1 MFNVVDGLM
10 TMKMDIYR
18 QSERQD
24 ANTGAMVREFSYIK
38 TIDCYARGIIAQN
51 GTKGNDKQK
60 FSNKYSNDQY
70 IEVRTSER
78 LTARDKVKNI
88 RDVNGK
94 PIWYELNYPSDTD
107 TVFDVMGTTPI
118 ADPFGNVVGYNSSLQ
133 RAENQQIGI

>member
-1 MFNVVDGLM
+1 MFEIVDGLM
-10 TMKMDIYR
+10 TMKMDVYR

-24 ANTGAMVREFSYIK
+24 PNTGAIIREFSYIK
-38 TIDCYARGIIAQN
+38 TIDCYARGIITQS
-51 GTKGNDKQK
+51 GTKGNDRQK

-70 IEVRTSER
+70 IETRTSER

-94 PIWYELNYPSDTD
+94 PIWYELNYPNDTD

-118 ADPFGNVVGYNSSLQ
+118 SDPFGNVVGYNSSLE
-133 RAENQQIGI
+133 RAENQKVGI

>member
-1 MFNVVDGLM
+1 MFDVVDGLM

-18 QSERQD
+18 QQEQQD
-24 ANTGAMVREFSYIK
+24 PDTGAMIREFSYIK
-38 TIDCYARGIIAQN
+38 TIDCYARGIITQS
-51 GTKGNDKQK
+51 GTKGNDRQK

-70 IEVRTSER
+70 VETRTSER
-78 LTARDKVKNI
+78 LTPRDKVKNI

-94 PIWYELNYPSDTD
+94 PIWYELNYPNDTG

-118 ADPFGNVVGYNSSLQ
+118 SDPFGNVVGYNSSLE